1 MIFSFIIKFHETKTN
16 IESKNITDY
25 TAILPVT

>member
-1 MIFSFIIKFHETKTN
+1 MFSFIIKFHETKTN
-16 IESKNITDY
+16 TEYKNITGY